1 MPEFNNAKPM
11 GAQDRVLASRL
22 SGEFQ
27 NNGLRLV
34 AENDLRA
41 EGGRILP
48 IFEITHNGRI
58 DQFVELIQKK
68 SIEADVWATGQA
80 NYTIVGTTPSGTQ
93 CNGNLAVQGRFIE
106 GNQIFF
112 EDSLQAAA
120 VGNGDQDCRARLG
133 IALATS
139 LAKVLGERANKELNA
154 RSSRGSVYT
163 LYLYSASSL
172 GRGDRNKFQT
182 SLKSTDGLQASEP
195 RIGDNFMAVSV
206 QMAGSL
212 DSTINK
218 VLDSLNWEKADYVSR
233 PGNRICI
240 GLEGKQVC
248 PADLR

>member
-1 MPEFNNAKPM
+1 
-11 GAQDRVLASRL
+11 
-22 SGEFQ
+22 
-27 NNGLRLV
+27 LV

-48 IFEITHNGRI
+48 IFEITNNGRV
-58 DQFVELIQKK
+58 DQFVEKIQKNK
-68 SIEADVWATGQA
+68 IEADVWATGQA
-80 NYTIVGTTPSGTQ
+80 NYTIVGTTPTGTQ
-93 CNGNLAVQGRFIE
+93 CNGNLAVQGRFID
-106 GNQIFF
+106 GNEIFF

-120 VGNGDQDCRARLG
+120 VGNGDQDCRGRLG

-139 LAKVLGERANKELNA
+139 LAQILGQRANKELNA
-154 RSSRGSVYT
+154 RASRGSVFT

-182 SLKSTDGLQASEP
+182 TLRSTEGLQAGEP
-195 RIGDNFMAVSV
+195 KTGDNFMTVSV

-212 DSTINK
+212 DATINK